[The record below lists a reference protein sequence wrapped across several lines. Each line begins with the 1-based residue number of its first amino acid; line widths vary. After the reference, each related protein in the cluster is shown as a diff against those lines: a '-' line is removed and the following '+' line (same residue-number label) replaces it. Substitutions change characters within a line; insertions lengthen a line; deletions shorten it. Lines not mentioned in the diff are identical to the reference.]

1 MINGSLF
8 FDRER
13 RSAKAVLF
21 VVLALSL
28 SAYGPA
34 FTKKR
39 SLKLEIVE
47 LKDVS
52 KSTLHIE
59 LLDASGVVFETRSI
73 ALAPHATRQTFSVRD
88 VEQEEVAIRLFQDL
102 DGDGELDK
110 NALGMPTEP
119 FGFSN
124 DPVIR
129 FGPPSTKEIL
139 IDLRN
144 KTFTKIRM
152 Q

>member
-59 LLDASGVVFETRSI
+59 LLNASGVVFETRSI
-73 ALAPHATRQTFSVRD
+73 ALAPHATRQTFSVR
-88 VEQEEVAIRLFQDL
+88 
-102 DGDGELDK
+102 
-110 NALGMPTEP
+110 
-119 FGFSN
+119 
-124 DPVIR
+124 
-129 FGPPSTKEIL
+129 
-139 IDLRN
+139 
-144 KTFTKIRM
+144 
-152 Q
+152 

>member
-1 MINGSLF
+1 MDKRSLYF
-8 FDRER
+8 CRER
-13 RSAKAVLF
+13 RSAKAVLYLL
-21 VVLALSL
+21 LALSL
-28 SAYGPA
+28 SAYGPVSNE
-34 FTKKR
+34 KR

-73 ALAPHATRQTFSVRD
+73 ALSPHATRQTFSVRE
-88 VEQEEVAIRLFQDL
+88 VEQEEIAIRLFQDL

-110 NALGMPTEP
+110 NAFGMPTEP

-139 IDLRN
+139 IDLRA

>member
-1 MINGSLF
+1 MAERSLYF
-8 FDRER
+8 YRER
-13 RSAKAVLF
+13 RSAKAVLYL
-21 VVLALSL
+21 VLALSL

-34 FTKKR
+34 SNEKR
-39 SLKLEIVE
+39 SLKLEILE

-73 ALAPHATRQTFSVRD
+73 ALAPHATRQTFSVRE
-88 VEQEEVAIRLFQDL
+88 VEQEEIAIRLFQDL

-110 NALGMPTEP
+110 NAFGIPTEP

-139 IDLRN
+139 IDLRA

>member
-1 MINGSLF
+1 M
-8 FDRER
+8 
-13 RSAKAVLF
+13 
-21 VVLALSL
+21 
-28 SAYGPA
+28 
-34 FTKKR
+34 
-39 SLKLEIVE
+39 
-47 LKDVS
+47 
-52 KSTLHIE
+52 
-59 LLDASGVVFETRSI
+59 
-73 ALAPHATRQTFSVRD
+73 
-88 VEQEEVAIRLFQDL
+88 EQEEVAIRLFQDL

-110 NALGMPTEP
+110 NAFGMPTEP

>member
-1 MINGSLF
+1 MDKRSLYF
-8 FDRER
+8 YRER
-13 RSAKAVLF
+13 RSSKSVLYL
-21 VVLALSL
+21 VLVLSL
-28 SAYGPA
+28 CAYGPA
-34 FTKKR
+34 SNEKR

-52 KSTLHIE
+52 RSTLHVE
-59 LLDASGVVFETRSI
+59 LLDARGLVFETRSI
-73 ALAPHATRQTFSVRD
+73 ALAPHATSQLFSVQE
-88 VEQEEVAIRLFQDL
+88 VKQEEIAIRLFQDL

-110 NALGMPTEP
+110 NVFGLPTEP

-129 FGPPSTKEIL
+129 FGPPSTQEIL
-139 IDLRN
+139 IDLRAIS
-144 KTFTKIRM
+144 FAKIRM

>member
-59 LLDASGVVFETRSI
+59 LLNASGVVFETRSI

>member
-1 MINGSLF
+1 MSMRNLYF
-8 FDRER
+8 LLER
-13 RSAKAVLF
+13 QSAKAVLYL
-21 VVLALSL
+21 VLALSL
-28 SAYGPA
+28 SAHGPA
-34 FTKKR
+34 PSEKR
-39 SLKLEIVE
+39 SLKLQILD
-47 LKDVS
+47 LKDVPQ
-52 KSTLHIE
+52 STLHIE

-73 ALAPHATRQTFSVRD
+73 ALAPHSTRQTFSIQE
-88 VEQEEVAIRLFQDL
+88 VEQEEIAIRLFQDL

-110 NALGMPTEP
+110 NAFGLPTEP

-129 FGPPSTKEIL
+129 FGPPSTQEIL
-139 IDLRN
+139 IDLRT